1 MPRRVD
7 PEYHEMLDELLK
19 PDREQ
24 DPRKGFG
31 RVKPSEPE
39 RGSKAYLDRREREG
53 AESFREADEAKAA
66 AQRAA
71 DRARER
77 QGR

>member
-1 MPRRVD
+1 MPRRID
-7 PEYHEMLDELLK
+7 PEYQDTIDELMK

-24 DPRKGFG
+24 DPRKGFE
-31 RVKPSEPE
+31 RAEPTP
-39 RGSKAYLDRREREG
+39 GSKAYLDRRDREG

-71 DRARER
+71 DRAREQQR
-77 QGR
+77 R